1 LIKFEYFEEKDFD
14 LLINWINSPEL
25 LVKWAGTDFNYPLDE
40 EQLKE
45 YIKDT
50 IKENSSKIIYKVI
63 IEKIIQ
69 KKKKII
75 GHIALNNIDFKNCSA
90 TLSKVLV
97 EGDPQM
103 RGQGLGPKIIKK
115 LLKKAF
121 EDLGLHRIE
130 LGVFAF
136 NKSAIKSYKKIGFIK
151 RRRKK
156 RDFRKLNGEYYNLWQ
171 MSMLESEWS

>member
-50 IKENSSKIIYKVI
+50 NKENSSKIIYKVI
-63 IEKIIQ
+63 IEENNQ
-69 KKKKII
+69 KKKII

-97 EGDPQM
+97 GDPQM
-103 RGQGLGPKIIKK
+103 RGQGLGPKNKKK

-136 NKSAIKSYKKIGFIK
+136 NKSAIKSYKKIGFK
-151 RRRKK
+151 KEGEK

>member
-1 LIKFEYFEEKDFD
+1 MIKFEYFEEKDFD

-25 LVKWAGTDFNYPLDE
+25 LVKWAGTD
-40 EQLKE
+40 
-45 YIKDT
+45 IKDT
-50 IKENSSKIIYKVI
+50 NKENSSKIIYKVI
-63 IEKIIQ
+63 IEENNS
-69 KKKKII
+69 KKII

-97 EGDPQM
+97 GDPQM

-151 RRRKK
+151 EGEK

>member
-1 LIKFEYFEEKDFD
+1 MK
-14 LLINWINSPEL
+14 
-25 LVKWAGTDFNYPLDE
+25 
-40 EQLKE
+40 
-45 YIKDT
+45 
-50 IKENSSKIIYKVI
+50 
-63 IEKIIQ
+63 KIIQ
-69 KKKKII
+69 KII

-97 EGDPQM
+97 GDPQM

-136 NKSAIKSYKKIGFIK
+136 NKSIKSYKKIGFIK
-151 RRRKK
+151 E
-156 RDFRKLNGEYYNLWQ
+156 GEKET
-171 MSMLESEWS
+171 LEN

>member
-1 LIKFEYFEEKDFD
+1 MK
-14 LLINWINSPEL
+14 
-25 LVKWAGTDFNYPLDE
+25 
-40 EQLKE
+40 
-45 YIKDT
+45 
-50 IKENSSKIIYKVI
+50 
-63 IEKIIQ
+63 KIIQ
-69 KKKKII
+69 KII

-97 EGDPQM
+97 GDPNAWP
-103 RGQGLGPKIIKK
+103 RIRPKIIKK

-151 RRRKK
+151 KEKK
-156 RDFRKLNGEYYNLWQ
+156 ET
-171 MSMLESEWS
+171 LEN

>member
-50 IKENSSKIIYKVI
+50 NKENSSKIIYKVI
-63 IEKIIQ
+63 IEENNS
-69 KKKKII
+69 KKII

-97 EGDPQM
+97 GDPQM

-130 LGVFAF
+130 LGVFLAF

-151 RRRKK
+151 EGEK

>member
-1 LIKFEYFEEKDFD
+1 
-14 LLINWINSPEL
+14 WINSPEL

-45 YIKDT
+45 YIKYT
-50 IKENSSKIIYKVI
+50 NKENSSKISYKVI
-63 IEKIIQ
+63 IEENNS
-69 KKKKII
+69 KKSI

-97 EGDPQM
+97 GDPQM

-115 LLKKAF
+115 IWKKAF

-130 LGVFAF
+130 LGVVAF
-136 NKSAIKSYKKIGFIK
+136 NKSAIKSYKKSGVIK
-151 RRRKK
+151 EGEK

>member
-1 LIKFEYFEEKDFD
+1 MK
-14 LLINWINSPEL
+14 
-25 LVKWAGTDFNYPLDE
+25 
-40 EQLKE
+40 
-45 YIKDT
+45 
-50 IKENSSKIIYKVI
+50 
-63 IEKIIQ
+63 KIIQ
-69 KKKKII
+69 KII

-97 EGDPQM
+97 GDPQM

-130 LGVFAF
+130 LGVLPLI
-136 NKSAIKSYKKIGFIK
+136 NQLLKLQKDWIYK
-151 RRRKK
+151 RRRK

>member
-1 LIKFEYFEEKDFD
+1 MK
-14 LLINWINSPEL
+14 
-25 LVKWAGTDFNYPLDE
+25 
-40 EQLKE
+40 
-45 YIKDT
+45 
-50 IKENSSKIIYKVI
+50 
-63 IEKIIQ
+63 KIIQ
-69 KKKKII
+69 KII

-97 EGDPQM
+97 GDPQM

-130 LGVFAF
+130 LGVLPLI
-136 NKSAIKSYKKIGFIK
+136 NQLLKVTKDWIYK
-151 RRRKK
+151 RRRK